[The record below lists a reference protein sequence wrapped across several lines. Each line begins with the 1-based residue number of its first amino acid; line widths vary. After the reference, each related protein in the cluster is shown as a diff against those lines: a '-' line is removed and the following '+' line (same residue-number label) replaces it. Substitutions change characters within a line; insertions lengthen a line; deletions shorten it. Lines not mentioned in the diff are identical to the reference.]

1 MSSNRSPSFN
11 NGYILG
17 NVFYSIITLRKY
29 YVFLLKKT
37 KHYINL
43 RTGKNNAKLLYHA
56 SGILFKYTSLCVVYK
71 SYFYKLSNFILP
83 KPFPLPLVFHSIE
96 VA

>member
-29 YVFLLKKT
+29 YVFLLKK

-56 SGILFKYTSLCVVYK
+56 PGTLFKYTSLCVVCK

-83 KPFPLPLVFHSIE
+83 KPFPLPLVFRSIE